1 LNKGILFVISGP
13 SGAGKSSLI
22 KEVLRRHKEKLSFS
36 VSCTSRQIREG
47 EKEGIDY
54 FFITEEDFK
63 DKIEK
68 DVFLEWAYVHGNYYG
83 TSKEYIESIINQGRN
98 CILDIDVQG
107 ALILMDKKIEA
118 TYIFVSP
125 PSIESLKERLM
136 QRGTDIRETIELR
149 VKNAELELKF
159 KNKYQFIVVN
169 DDFERA
175 LKELENIILK

>member
-22 KEVLRRHKEKLSFS
+22 KEVLRRHKEKLGFS
-36 VSCTSRQIREG
+36 VSCTSRKIREG

-54 FFITEEDFK
+54 FFISEDDFREKIDK
-63 DKIEK
+63 DI
-68 DVFLEWAYVHGNYYG
+68 FLEWAYVHGNYYG
-83 TSKEYIESIINQGRN
+83 TSKEYIESIIIQGKN

-118 TYIFVSP
+118 TYIFVAP
-125 PSIESLKERLM
+125 PSIESLRKRLM
-136 QRGTDIRETIELR
+136 QRGTDVRETIELR

-159 KNKYQFIVVN
+159 TNKYQYIVIN
-169 DDFERA
+169 DNFDRA
-175 LKELENIILK
+175 LSELENIILK